1 MTRLPPVAWL
11 ALIGTLATLT
21 SLVLA
26 WGALDTRQILRRM
39 DTANHASHET
49 SQAMLERM
57 DRSTKDLLTRL
68 ETNAE
73 ARARDLK
80 DRLGGEEERPPA

>member
-1 MTRLPPVAWL
+1 MTWPTPVAWL
-11 ALIGTLATLT
+11 ALIGTLATLI

-26 WGALDTRQILRRM
+26 WGARDTAQILRRM
-39 DTANHASHET
+39 DQANRASHET
-49 SQAMLERM
+49 SQAMLARM
-57 DRSTKDLLTRL
+57 DRRTKDLLARM

-80 DRLGGEEERPPA
+80 DRLGGDTEAPRC